1 MKFNKFMKLNGSKMM
16 LLVFLNLD
24 LKFSIF
30 FNYESRL
37 QTKVVLQL

>member
-30 FNYESRL
+30 FFNYESRL
-37 QTKVVLQL
+37 QTKVV